1 MLVQLWIQH
10 AFFLNV
16 LMEDVST
23 LKGFRLKWR
32 RTSDVDAVDSS
43 EIDLD
48 DSIAVQN
55 HVPAFQT
62 GVLDEQ
68 CQHVSDGAPPTPDPL
83 NLWGNLDSAELSDYD
98 GFSVYEPSVAQSGH
112 ESVQVDVGGRSTLM
126 TALEF
131 LTFTFVVLDWQGSP
145 CHGKHR

>member
-1 MLVQLWIQH
+1 
-10 AFFLNV
+10 
-16 LMEDVST
+16 MEDVST

-43 EIDLD
+43 VVDLE
-48 DSIAVQN
+48 DSTAVQN
-55 HVPAFQT
+55 DVPAFQT

-68 CQHVSDGAPPTPDPL
+68 CQHVSGGAPPTPDPL
-83 NLWGNLDSAELSDYD
+83 NLWGNFGSAELSDYD
-98 GFSVYEPSVAQSGH
+98 GSSAYEPSVAQSSH
-112 ESVQVDVGGRSTLM
+112 VTVLLWM

-131 LTFTFVVLDWQGSP
+131 QTFTFMVLDWQGSP